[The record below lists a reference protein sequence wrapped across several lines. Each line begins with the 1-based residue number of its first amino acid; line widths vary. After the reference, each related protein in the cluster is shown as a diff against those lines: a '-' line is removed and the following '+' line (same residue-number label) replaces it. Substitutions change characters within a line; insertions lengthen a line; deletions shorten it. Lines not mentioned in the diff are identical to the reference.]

1 MEKGGG
7 VLLTVRERDKDEL
20 PKTARGFARLGFAL
34 YATEGTAAA
43 LKRAGIA
50 ARTVKKIHEAEEN
63 VLSLLESGKI
73 QYIVSTSEKG
83 RIPTRDS
90 VRIRRKAVERSIPCL
105 TSLDT
110 ANALLH
116 SLWGR
121 FTEANTCLLY
131 TSLKAAGAREVH
143 LRISSPPFYHTCYFG
158 TDIGDEENLI
168 ANRLSH
174 DEITTSMGADSLGY
188 ISIEGLKSACSGC
201 SLPFCDGC
209 FTGRYPLDA
218 VEQSKTQFEQ

>member
-1 MEKGGG
+1 MQSKILNDFCFHKPKTLDEALYKGLIAAGYRMEKGGG

-116 SLWGR
+116 SLWGS
-121 FTEANTCLLY
+121 FDPVSFNV
-131 TSLKAAGAREVH
+131 SL
-143 LRISSPPFYHTCYFG
+143 
-158 TDIGDEENLI
+158 
-168 ANRLSH
+168 
-174 DEITTSMGADSLGY
+174 
-188 ISIEGLKSACSGC
+188 
-201 SLPFCDGC
+201 
-209 FTGRYPLDA
+209 
-218 VEQSKTQFEQ
+218 